1 MNKEKK
7 KNSEKLNI
15 LILSCSTGGGHNAA
29 GHAMEEY
36 FREQGQMVYFPDYL
50 ALAGK
55 KVSETVGKIYVRT
68 VQKAPKAFGMVYRIG
83 DAVSRYIKHSPVY
96 YANSAMVEYLE
107 KCLEEREYDAVL
119 VPHLFPAETLTRMKR
134 KGRKIP
140 MVIAVGTDY
149 TSIPFWGETEC
160 DYYVVPSEEVGEEFV
175 QAGIPKEKLLPFG
188 IPVSQ
193 AYRETL
199 DRDVAA
205 EEIFADDDAWREG
218 KIYLVA
224 GGSMGAGN
232 ICQLVAALENASTK
246 NDRILVVCGSNKSV
260 YERMKHEFGSEKRM
274 RIYGWTNKMPLFMK
288 AADVIFTKP
297 GGLTST
303 EAAVAGCP
311 IVHIDP
317 IPGCETAN
325 ASYFVRH
332 GYSISAKGSEAQAR
346 AGVQLA
352 NDEVMRQSMR
362 ERQQRDFKGNTTEQ
376 IFQFL
381 KEHR

>member
-1 MNKEKK
+1 MNNEKK
-7 KNSEKLNI
+7 KNKEKLNI

-29 GHAMEEY
+29 GHALEEY
-36 FREQGQMVYFPDYL
+36 FRTQGQTAYFPDYL
-50 ALAGK
+50 AFAGK

-68 VQKAPKAFGMVYRIG
+68 VQKAPRAFGMVYRLG
-83 DAVSRYIKHSPVY
+83 DAVSRHVKRSPVY
-96 YANSAMVEYLE
+96 YVNSAMVEYLQ
-107 KCLEEREYDAVL
+107 KCLEEREYDAIL

-134 KGRKIP
+134 KGMKVP

-160 DYYVVPSEEVGEEFV
+160 DYYVVPSEEVGKEFV

-193 AYRETL
+193 AYREVL
-199 DRDVAA
+199 DRNAAA
-205 EEIFADDDAWREG
+205 EKIFVDDEAWREG

-232 ICQLVAALENASTK
+232 ICQLVAALKNASSRK
-246 NDRILVVCGSNKSV
+246 DRILVICGSNKAV
-260 YERMKHEFGSEKRM
+260 YERMNREFEKEERVK
-274 RIYGWTNKMPLFMK
+274 IYGWTDRMPLFMK

-325 ASYFVRH
+325 VSYFVRH

-346 AGVQLA
+346 AGIRLA
-352 NDEVMRQSMR
+352 NDEAMRQSMR
-362 ERQQRDFKGNTTEQ
+362 ERQHRDFRGDTAEL
-376 IFQFL
+376 ILQFV